1 MLNLYKKRGMLKW
14 MSMRIQLL
22 LMIVSTLFVLPVAAQ
37 SRKVPYIS
45 VSGSPGLTV
54 EAGYEALAHG
64 SFSVGGGLSF
74 GETWGG
80 LIQWGAMYQGA
91 SSFSQAWYR
100 YRGFFGLYLGGGPT
114 LDLDALSVNLLA
126 GGVLA
131 RYDLSYSYFF
141 FPYIEPGLTRHV
153 LKLGK
158 RLDLELGV
166 SIPLYLRADVFT
178 AGIRATAF
186 LTIKPKPGNAYEQ
199 GFTR

>member
-1 MLNLYKKRGMLKW
+1 
-14 MSMRIQLL
+14 MRKHLL
-22 LMIVSTLFVLPVAAQ
+22 LLILSTLFVLPVAAQ

-45 VSGSPGLTV
+45 VSGSPGFTV
-54 EAGYEALAHG
+54 ETDYEALAHG
-64 SFSVGGGLSF
+64 SLTLGGGLSF

-80 LIQWGAMYQGA
+80 TLHYGAMYQGA
-91 SSFSQAWYR
+91 SSFSPAWYR

-114 LDLDALSVNLLA
+114 LALDQFSIQVLA

-141 FPYIEPGLTRHV
+141 FPYVEPGLTRHI

-178 AGIRATAF
+178 AGIRASAY
-186 LTIKPKPGNAYEQ
+186 LTIKPRLGGVYEQ
-199 GFTR
+199 GFAK